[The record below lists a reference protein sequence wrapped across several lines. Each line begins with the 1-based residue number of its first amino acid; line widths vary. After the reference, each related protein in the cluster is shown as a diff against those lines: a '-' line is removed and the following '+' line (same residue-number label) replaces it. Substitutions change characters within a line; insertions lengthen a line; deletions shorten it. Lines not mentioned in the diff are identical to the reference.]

1 MITATKIDSATVA
14 KIDISERGKLT
25 QWLADE
31 VESGRLI
38 PPEGKFDIS
47 SIDISK
53 DKRIEREAWWSDYE
67 FARSDRF

>member
-1 MITATKIDSATVA
+1 MITAMKIDTVA
-14 KIDISERGKLT
+14 IAKTGISERERLT

-31 VESGRLI
+31 VEAGRLI
-38 PPEGKFDIS
+38 PPEGKFDIG

-53 DKRIEREAWWSDYE
+53 DKRIKRSTWWSDYE

>member
-1 MITATKIDSATVA
+1 MLATTKTEIA
-14 KIDISERGKLT
+14 KTDISKKEGVM
-25 QWLADE
+25 QWLANE

-53 DKRIEREAWWSDYE
+53 DRRIEREAWWPDYE

>member
-1 MITATKIDSATVA
+1 MITATKIDTATVT
-14 KIDISERGKLT
+14 KIDVSDKGKLT

-31 VESGRLI
+31 VESGKLI

-53 DKRIEREAWWSDYE
+53 DERIECDAWWPDYE
-67 FARSDRF
+67 FARSEN